1 MISTVCYFRTNYDL
15 LKSVIFCSKVSY
27 NGQWHQFQVFF
38 FGCGLWEPFSPSTK
52 NCWKREGTWDIFWWR
67 HSCETL
73 PPIKKKSVVGLSS
86 STKRTIYFGGINRS
100 ISVSDTWL
108 NLARTVGLKVKC
120 LLSHCQHYFSAI
132 VIYVTGQ
139 TPLLKSPKSKY
150 SCQNGG

>member
-1 MISTVCYFRTNYDL
+1 MWQRFPIRGYCYWHCHCCRPVYLFVFGGPFYFFMYQMTSTVCYFRANYDL
-15 LKSVIFCSKVSY
+15 LKSVIFCSKVLY

-108 NLARTVGLKVKC
+108 NLARTVGLK
-120 LLSHCQHYFSAI
+120 
-132 VIYVTGQ
+132 
-139 TPLLKSPKSKY
+139 
-150 SCQNGG
+150 